1 MPIKL
6 DEILQ
11 NIRQKMF
18 SSEDDLNTLTTA
30 LSNLYQQQQREIT
43 VAKEDVYKAIKTL
56 EQIQLILNSPSRVDM
71 DMLKSEINLI
81 IEQELKELKK

>member
-11 NIRQKMF
+11 NIRSKMF
-18 SSEDDLNTLTTA
+18 SSEDDLNALTTA

-43 VAKEDVYKAIKTL
+43 VAKEDVYKATKTL

-81 IEQELKELKK
+81 IEQELKELKR

>member
-11 NIRQKMF
+11 NIRSKMF

-43 VAKEDVYKAIKTL
+43 VAKEDVYKATKTL

-81 IEQELKELKK
+81 IEQELKELKR

>member
-43 VAKEDVYKAIKTL
+43 VAKEDVYKATKTL

>member
-11 NIRQKMF
+11 NIRLKMF

-30 LSNLYQQQQREIT
+30 LSNLYQQQQKEIT
-43 VAKEDVYKAIKTL
+43 LAKEDVYKATKTL

-71 DMLKSEINLI
+71 DMLKSEINII
-81 IEQELKELKK
+81 IEQELKELKR

>member
-11 NIRQKMF
+11 NIRLRMF

-30 LSNLYQQQQREIT
+30 LSNLYQQQQKEIT
-43 VAKEDVYKAIKTL
+43 LAKEDVYKATKTL

-81 IEQELKELKK
+81 IEQELKELKR

>member
-6 DEILQ
+6 DGILQ
-11 NIRQKMF
+11 NIRAKMF
-18 SSEDDLNTLTTA
+18 SSEDDLNALTTA

-43 VAKEDVYKAIKTL
+43 VAKEDVYKATKTL

-81 IEQELKELKK
+81 IEQELKELKR

>member
-18 SSEDDLNTLTTA
+18 SSEDDLNTLTIA

-43 VAKEDVYKAIKTL
+43 VAKEDVYKATKTL

-81 IEQELKELKK
+81 IEQELKELKR

>member
-11 NIRQKMF
+11 NIRSKMF
-18 SSEDDLNTLTTA
+18 SSEDDLNALTTA

-43 VAKEDVYKAIKTL
+43 VAKEDVYKYAKHL
-56 EQIQLILNSPSRVDM
+56 LNNKYSITIVHS
-71 DMLKSEINLI
+71 K
-81 IEQELKELKK
+81 

>member
-11 NIRQKMF
+11 NIRAKMF
-18 SSEDDLNTLTTA
+18 SSEDDLNALTTA

-43 VAKEDVYKAIKTL
+43 VAKEDVYKATKTL

-81 IEQELKELKK
+81 IEQELKELKR

>member
-11 NIRQKMF
+11 NIRLKMF

-30 LSNLYQQQQREIT
+30 LSNLYQQQQKEIT
-43 VAKEDVYKAIKTL
+43 LVKEDVYKATKTL

-81 IEQELKELKK
+81 IEQELKELKR